1 MIALTFPNATKGIPY
16 NECVEISGTLPIKL
30 LSSNVEGVK
39 IVGNMLCVS
48 IASPQSDIDIAV
60 SLQGACT
67 TCKPVTAS
75 GGIVVSAGGCECT
88 PVSIQAQTVPTL
100 VLGEDYYAAI
110 EISGTGPFEFCGA
123 SVPRCMNAKISGNI
137 VTISGKPEVAGAV
150 IFSVKSTCEPCSD
163 CVTFRID

>member
-16 NECVEISGTLPIKL
+16 NECVEITGSLPIKL
-30 LSSNVEGVK
+30 LTSSVDGVK
-39 IVGNMLCVS
+39 MVGNMLCVS
-48 IASPQSDIDIAV
+48 IENPQSDVDVAV

-67 TCKPVTAS
+67 TCQPVTAMGS
-75 GGIVVSAGGCECT
+75 IAVSAGGCECT

-100 VLGEDYYAAI
+100 VVGEEYYAVI

-123 SVPRCMNAKISGNI
+123 SVPRCMNAKINGNV

-163 CVTFRID
+163 CVTFRIG